1 MALSQIGKSG
11 KDREMKVAEYQLYE
25 LYDDLLN
32 QVYPMVKFGDMEYE
46 PARVLKEVDPIA
58 YSVGFSDWV
67 SSEECEDC
75 GECVIDCKCEEAI

>member
-1 MALSQIGKSG
+1 
-11 KDREMKVAEYQLYE
+11 
-25 LYDDLLN
+25 
-32 QVYPMVKFGDMEYE
+32 MVKFGDMEYE

-67 SSEECEDC
+67 SNEECEDC